1 MRQEHIYIAIEF
13 LNTHKGYSIKEICL
27 ALKLNRSSYYKWKK
41 RVQSKSELLNVQITE
56 YIKDFYEESNG
67 VLGYRQMNIVINRE
81 KSDELP
87 HSVNVKRVRRI
98 MRILGLKSVIRRK
111 RPDYIKSTPEIT
123 AENVLKRDFKAT
135 VPFEKWLTDVTE
147 FKYYVGGEVKKP
159 YLSAILDLYDRRII
173 AYKIGDSNNN
183 ELVFTTFDEA
193 RSLYPN
199 AKPIFHSDRGFQYT
213 NKVFHQKLLD
223 AGMIQS
229 MSRDGRCLD
238 NAPMEGWWGILKSE
252 MYYLKKFTSRESLV
266 SAIENDIHFYNT
278 RRYQK
283 RLNCMTPCEYYFA
296 TAA

>member
-147 FKYYVGGEVKKP
+147 FKYYVGNEVRKL

-229 MSRDGRCLD
+229 MSRVGRCLD

-252 MYYLKKFTSRESLV
+252 MYYLKRFTSRESLV
-266 SAIENDIHFYNT
+266 SSIEDYIHFYT
-278 RRYQK
+278 PRRYQK

-296 TAA
+296 TVA

>member
-1 MRQEHIYIAIEF
+1 MRQEHIYVAIEF

-111 RPDYIKSTPEIT
+111 RPDYMKSTPEIT

-135 VPFEKWLTDVTE
+135 GPFEKWLTDVTE
-147 FKYYVGGEVKKP
+147 FKYYVGGEVKKL

-229 MSRDGRCLD
+229 MSRVGRCLD

-252 MYYLKKFTSRESLV
+252 MYYLKKFTSREELV
-266 SAIENDIHFYNT
+266 SAIENYIHFYNT

-283 RLNCMTPCEYYFA
+283 RLNCMTPCEYFFV

>member
-13 LNTHKGYSIKEICL
+13 LNTHMGYSIKEMCI
-27 ALKLNRSSYYKWKK
+27 ALKLNRSSYYKWK
-41 RVQSKSELLNVQITE
+41 RRQQSQSELLNIQITE
-56 YIKDFYEESNG
+56 YVKELYEESNG
-67 VLGYRQMNIVINRE
+67 ILGYRQMCININRE
-81 KSDELP
+81 KTDELP
-87 HSVNVKRVRRI
+87 HRINVKRVRRI
-98 MRILGLKSVIRRK
+98 MRILGLKSVIRKK
-111 RPDYIKSTPEIT
+111 RPDYVKSTPEIT
-123 AENVLKRDFKAT
+123 AENILNRDFKAS

-147 FKYYVGGEVKKP
+147 FKYYVGSEVKKL

-173 AYKIGDSNNN
+173 TYKIGDSNNN
-183 ELVFTTFDEA
+183 ELVFTMFDEA
-193 RSLYPN
+193 RSLYPD

-213 NKVFHQKLLD
+213 NKVFHQKLVD

-229 MSRDGRCLD
+229 MSRVGRCLD

-252 MYYLKKFTSRESLV
+252 MYYLKKFTNREGLV
-266 SAIENDIHFYNT
+266 SAIENYIHFYNT

>member
-13 LNTHKGYSIKEICL
+13 LNVHKGYSIKEICV

-41 RVQSKSELLNVQITE
+41 RSQSPSELLNIQITE
-56 YIKDFYEESNG
+56 YVKDFYEESNG
-67 VLGYRQMNIVINRE
+67 VLGYRQMSITLNRE
-81 KSDELP
+81 KVDELP
-87 HSVNVKRVRRI
+87 HRVNVKRVRRI
-98 MRILGLKSVIRRK
+98 MRILGLKSVIRIK
-111 RPDYIKSTPEIT
+111 RPDYVKSTPEIT
-123 AENVLKRDFKAT
+123 AENILKRDFKAT
-135 VPFEKWLTDVTE
+135 APFEKWLTDVTE
-147 FKYYVGGEVKKP
+147 FKYYVGSEVKKL

-193 RSLYPN
+193 TSLYPN

-213 NKVFHQKLLD
+213 NKIFHQKLVD
-223 AGMIQS
+223 AGMIPS
-229 MSRDGRCLD
+229 MSRVGRCLD

-266 SAIENDIHFYNT
+266 FAIENYIHFYNT

-283 RLNCMTPCEYYFA
+283 RLNCMTPCEYYSA
-296 TAA
+296 TAV

>member
-13 LNTHKGYSIKEICL
+13 LNAHMGYSIKGMCI

-41 RVQSKSELLNVQITE
+41 RNPSKSELLNVQITE
-56 YIKDFYEESNG
+56 YVKEFYAESNG
-67 VLGYRQMNIVINRE
+67 VLGYRQMSITINRE
-81 KSDELP
+81 KTNEIP
-87 HSVNVKRVRRI
+87 HRINVKRVRRI
-98 MRILGLKSVIRRK
+98 MKILGLKSVIRRK
-111 RPDYIKSTPEIT
+111 RPAYVKSTPEIT
-123 AENVLKRDFKAT
+123 AENVLNRDFKAT
-135 VPFEKWLTDVTE
+135 MPFEKWLTDVTE
-147 FKYYVGGEVKKP
+147 FKYYVGPEVKKL
-159 YLSAILDLYDRRII
+159 YLSAILDLYDRRVI

-183 ELVFTTFDEA
+183 ELVFSTFDEA
-193 RSLYPN
+193 TSLYPD

-213 NKVFHQKLLD
+213 NKVFHQKLVD

-229 MSRDGRCLD
+229 MSRVGRCLD

-266 SAIENDIHFYNT
+266 SDIENYIRFYNT

-283 RLNCMTPCEYYFA
+283 RLNYMTPCEYFFA

>member
-81 KSDELP
+81 KRNELP

-135 VPFEKWLTDVTE
+135 GPFEKWLTDVTE
-147 FKYYVGGEVKKP
+147 FKYYVGGEVKKL

-229 MSRDGRCLD
+229 MSRVGRCLD

-252 MYYLKKFTSRESLV
+252 MYYLRKFTSREELV
-266 SAIENDIHFYNT
+266 SAIENYIHFYNT

-283 RLNCMTPCEYYFA
+283 RLNCMTPCEYFFV

>member
-1 MRQEHIYIAIEF
+1 MRQEHIYVAIEF

-41 RVQSKSELLNVQITE
+41 RAQSNSELLNVQITE
-56 YIKDFYEESNG
+56 YVKDFYEESNG
-67 VLGYRQMNIVINRE
+67 VLGYRQMCININRE
-81 KSDELP
+81 KIDELP
-87 HSVNVKRVRRI
+87 HRINVKRVRRL

-111 RPDYIKSTPEIT
+111 RPDYVKSTPEIT
-123 AENVLKRDFKAT
+123 TENVLNRDFKAT

-147 FKYYVGGEVKKP
+147 FKYYVGPEVKKL

-173 AYKIGDSNNN
+173 AYKLGDSNNN
-183 ELVFTTFDEA
+183 ALVFETFDEA
-193 RSLYPN
+193 TALYPQ

-213 NKVFHQKLLD
+213 NKIFHQKLVE

-229 MSRDGRCLD
+229 MSRVGRCLD

-252 MYYLKKFTSRESLV
+252 MYYLKKFTSREELV
-266 SAIENDIHFYNT
+266 SAIENYIHFYNT

-283 RLNCMTPCEYYFA
+283 RLNCMTPCEYYFT

>member
-1 MRQEHIYIAIEF
+1 MRQEHIYVAIEF

-41 RVQSKSELLNVQITE
+41 RVQSQSELLNVQITE

-147 FKYYVGGEVKKP
+147 FKYYVGNEVRKL

-173 AYKIGDSNNN
+173 TYKIGDSNNN
-183 ELVFTTFDEA
+183 ELAFTTFDEA

-229 MSRDGRCLD
+229 MSRVG
-238 NAPMEGWWGILKSE
+238 
-252 MYYLKKFTSRESLV
+252 
-266 SAIENDIHFYNT
+266 
-278 RRYQK
+278 
-283 RLNCMTPCEYYFA
+283 
-296 TAA
+296 

>member
-1 MRQEHIYIAIEF
+1 M
-13 LNTHKGYSIKEICL
+13 N
-27 ALKLNRSSYYKWKK
+27 LNRSSYYKWKK
-41 RVQSKSELLNVQITE
+41 RKQSKSELLNIQIKE
-56 YIKDFYEESNG
+56 YVKDLYEESNG
-67 VLGYRQMNIVINRE
+67 VLGYRQMCININRE
-81 KSDELP
+81 KTDELP
-87 HSVNVKRVRRI
+87 HKINVKRVRRI
-98 MRILGLKSVIRRK
+98 MRILGLKSVIRKK

-123 AENVLKRDFKAT
+123 AENILNRDFKAT

-147 FKYYVGGEVKKP
+147 FKYYVGPEVKKL

-173 AYKIGDSNNN
+173 AYKLGDSNNN

-193 RSLYPN
+193 TTLYPN

-213 NKVFHQKLLD
+213 NKVFHQKLVD

-229 MSRDGRCLD
+229 MSRVGRCLD

-266 SAIENDIHFYNT
+266 SAIENYIHFYNT

>member
-13 LNTHKGYSIKEICL
+13 LNTHMGYSIKEMCI
-27 ALKLNRSSYYKWKK
+27 ALKLNRSSYYKWKSRK
-41 RVQSKSELLNVQITE
+41 QSKSELLNNRITE
-56 YIKDFYEESNG
+56 YVKDYYEESNG
-67 VLGYRQMNIVINRE
+67 VLGYRQMSITINRE
-81 KSDELP
+81 KTEELP
-87 HSVNVKRVRRI
+87 HRINVKRVRRI
-98 MRILGLKSVIRRK
+98 MRILGLKSVIRKK

-123 AENVLKRDFKAT
+123 AENILNRDFKAT

-147 FKYYVGGEVKKP
+147 FKYYVGPEVKKL

-183 ELVFTTFDEA
+183 ELVFSTFDEA
-193 RSLYPN
+193 RSLYPD

-213 NKVFHQKLLD
+213 NKGFHQKIID

-229 MSRDGRCLD
+229 MSRIGRCLD

-266 SAIENDIHFYNT
+266 SDIEDYIHFYNT